1 MKSLSKFLS
10 LIGVLGGLFITIL
23 WFPLLVK
30 LLGLSVAVDTFSYK
44 LMWALSGWRYII
56 MDISIIGLLFLF
68 LSGLCIWMIWKENIR
83 LYMKITFLV
92 ITASIGLFFLYL
104 LWIPPFILLGA
115 AVFLLIFDYP
125 RMAQAVTLFGGLSGI
140 LISIYWPILLPDDQT
155 DLFQRMFFLG
165 GWEHFVFPITVV
177 EIGLL
182 AATLLGL
189 FILLKEERLAHFHYY
204 FLIGTGILGMI
215 LLPYLWWP
223 PLLLFLL
230 AYLLVRK
237 AIP

>member
-10 LIGVLGGLFITIL
+10 LIGVLGGLLITIL

-30 LLGLSVAVDTFSYK
+30 LLGLSAAVETFSYK

-56 MDISIIGLLFLF
+56 MDISILGLLFLF
-68 LSGLCIWMIWKENIR
+68 LSGLCIWMIWRENIG
-83 LYMKITFLV
+83 LYLKISFLV

-115 AVFLLIFDYP
+115 AVFLLIFNYP
-125 RMAQAVTLFGGLSGI
+125 RMAQTVTLLGGLSGI
-140 LISIYWPILLPDDQT
+140 LIAIYWPVLLPADQT
-155 DLFQRMFFLG
+155 DLFQRMFLLG

-204 FLIGTGILGMI
+204 FFIGIGIVGMI
-215 LLPYLWWP
+215 LLPHLWWP
-223 PLLLFLL
+223 SFLLFLL
-230 AYLLVRK
+230 SYLLVRK
-237 AIP
+237 LIP